1 MPGSGRCKP
10 PLVDKYC
17 ACSAQSILF
26 SLALPHRK
34 ATPCQTARF
43 LSQAAGFKL
52 LCFCISL
59 FLSCVLPSICIP
71 AVRRAAS
78 CTFAAQRHLMDGPC
92 PDRPTMY
99 VAKFCRRSVSRS
111 VHCVHRAEART
122 SQRLICPKT
131 LFVSSVKV
139 TPCPKIGISNVI
151 SNIAAHLVDQP
162 CRPVH
167 SLCGVMKQSFD

>member
-1 MPGSGRCKP
+1 MRNTAP
-10 PLVDKYC
+10 
-17 ACSAQSILF
+17 AQLIQSFSICVATQKSDFLPDCTSLESSCGF
-26 SLALPHRK
+26 S
-34 ATPCQTARF
+34 
-43 LSQAAGFKL
+43 
-52 LCFCISL
+52 CFCV
-59 FLSCVLPSICIP
+59 FV
-71 AVRRAAS
+71 VRRAVNLHSRRSPRRVLHICCAK
-78 CTFAAQRHLMDGPC
+78 TFRG
-92 PDRPTMY
+92 RPMSRSIHN
-99 VAKFCRRSVSRS
+99 VHCLVLSRSVSRS
-111 VHCVHRAEART
+111 VHDVHRPEGRT